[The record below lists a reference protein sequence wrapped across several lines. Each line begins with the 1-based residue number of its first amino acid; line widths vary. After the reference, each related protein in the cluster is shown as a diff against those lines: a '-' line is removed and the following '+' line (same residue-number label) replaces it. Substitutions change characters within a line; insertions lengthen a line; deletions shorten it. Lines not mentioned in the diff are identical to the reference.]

1 MVDGHSRYPQL
12 AIDLKKLRYNI
23 DRVNE
28 LCREKGVE
36 VAGVIKGCTALPECV
51 RQFAESDCRFIASS
65 RLEQLEPLKNQ
76 GIEKPLMLIRIPMIS
91 EAADVVRITEIS
103 LNSDISVLRELNTQA
118 GRYGRV
124 HRVILMVD
132 LGDLREGFW
141 DREELLSAALEVE
154 NKLDNLELA
163 GVGTNLGC
171 YGAIAP
177 TKEKLDEL
185 VECAEMI
192 ENDIGRRLDIISGG
206 ATTSLPRVITGDIP
220 GRINQLRIGE
230 GILLAM
236 TKEVQELW
244 GIDISDMYTDAF
256 TIRAEVIE
264 VKKKP
269 TYPVGEIMYDAFGK
283 KPVYEDRG
291 IRKRAL
297 IALGRV
303 DYGSIE
309 EISPREAGI
318 TVVGASSDHTILD
331 VEDAQREIKV
341 GDIIE
346 LDITYASLVYVS
358 DSGNVVE
365 SYI

>member
-1 MVDGHSRYPQL
+1 
-12 AIDLKKLRYNI
+12 
-23 DRVNE
+23 
-28 LCREKGVE
+28 
-36 VAGVIKGCTALPECV
+36 
-51 RQFAESDCRFIASS
+51 
-65 RLEQLEPLKNQ
+65 
-76 GIEKPLMLIRIPMIS
+76 
-91 EAADVVRITEIS
+91 
-103 LNSDISVLRELNTQA
+103 
-118 GRYGRV
+118 
-124 HRVILMVD
+124 
-132 LGDLREGFW
+132 
-141 DREELLSAALEVE
+141 
-154 NKLDNLELA
+154 
-163 GVGTNLGC
+163 
-171 YGAIAP
+171 
-177 TKEKLDEL
+177 
-185 VECAEMI
+185 MI